1 LRREFGDFQTPL
13 SLVEAILECLSSSG
27 KRWSRVLEPT
37 CGRGNFIEGLF
48 NLSTPPREIQAIE
61 FQGDY
66 VLKAGEWTRHSSSTR
81 VTIKQA
87 NIFDLNFQ
95 KDLQWHEKGP
105 LLVVG
110 NPPWVTNSELG
121 SLGSEN
127 LPHKSNIKKLK
138 GFDARTGESNFDIA
152 ESIWLKLIKELA
164 SEQPTIALLCKTSV
178 ARNVLQ
184 FAFDTFLPITNASIY
199 MIDAKKWFGAAVEA
213 CLFCVEIGTGE
224 ARYEAAV
231 YPNLCA
237 KEPIFTT
244 GIVGKRLVA
253 NVKAYRQV
261 AATDGVC
268 PVTWRQGLKHDAAS
282 VMELTYDNS
291 NRLRNKPGET
301 VIVESEYLYPLL
313 KSSDLY
319 HGTNDNPKRAIIV
332 TQKKLGEDTNL
343 LEQNAPLLWNYLTTH
358 INIFGRR
365 KSSIYI
371 GQPPFAIFGIGD
383 YSFAPYKVGISGFH
397 KAPRFRAIGPVN
409 GRPVMLDDT
418 CYFIPCY
425 TSMEAAFLVS
435 LLNDPVCLSLVESMI
450 FLGAKRPI
458 TKKLLQRIDLISLY
472 NLVDKQAFIAR
483 GTAELELLEGTLK
496 QKKAVWPSSMED
508 YLVEYFQN
516 ASITGGKK
524 KIRTKGQLGQ
534 IHLFSDS
541 VTAVN

>member
-1 LRREFGDFQTPL
+1 MHREFGDFQTPIL
-13 SLVEAILECLSSSG
+13 LVQAILECLSSSG
-27 KRWSRVLEPT
+27 KSWPRVLEPT
-37 CGRGNFIEGLF
+37 CGRGSFIEGLL
-48 NLSTPPREIQAIE
+48 NLPNRPQEIQAIE
-61 FQGDY
+61 LQDDY
-66 VLKAGEWTRHSSSTR
+66 VLDARKWANHSSRTR

-95 KDLQWHEKGP
+95 EDLPWHEKGP

-110 NPPWVTNSELG
+110 NPQ
-121 SLGSEN
+121 
-127 LPHKSNIKKLK
+127 LK
-138 GFDARTGESNFDIA
+138 GIDARTGESNFDIA
-152 ESIWLKLIKELA
+152 ESIWLKLIEELA
-164 SEQPTIALLCKTSV
+164 SEQPMIALLCKTSV

-184 FAFDTFLPITNASIY
+184 FAFDTYLPITNASIY
-199 MIDAKKWFGAAVEA
+199 MIDAKKWFDAAVEA

-224 ARYEAAV
+224 TRYEATV

-282 VMELTYDNS
+282 VMELTYDDS
-291 NRLRNKPGET
+291 NRLRNKAGET

-319 HGTNDNPKRAIIV
+319 HGTNENPKRAIIV

-343 LEQNAPLLWNYLTTH
+343 LKQNAPLLWNYLTTH
-358 INIFGRR
+358 INIFGGR

-425 TSMEAAFLVS
+425 TSMDAAFLVS

-496 QKKAVWPSSMED
+496 QKKAVWPSSIED
-508 YLVEYFQN
+508 YLVHYFQN

-524 KIRTKGQLGQ
+524 KIRTKGQVGQ
-534 IHLFSDS
+534 IQLFSDS